1 MWLGQSLPP
10 TIAHRVIDWGANI
23 AAGRRQSTL
32 YRTVYANQAHV
43 LGPQAT
49 VEQIDADVRRVIR
62 HGAQCSYDLMRSI
75 AGGEAT
81 AIAGIEFTE
90 ETWRH
95 IEAAHRFGRGVV
107 VCGCHLSN
115 FNLGMLS
122 YSLHGTPVQILSRA
136 QPAGGFKLM
145 TDLRDRGLLEETP
158 IDGASLRKAIL
169 RLRAGGSVGTA
180 VDWPQAADPDVHL
193 TFFGAPALLPTGH
206 VRLALTTNAVFLPI
220 SARWS
225 PERGYYTISTPAIEL
240 ERTGD
245 RASDLVHNAERVL
258 AIVER
263 WISET
268 PDQWLM
274 YYPVW
279 PEGGE

>member
-1 MWLGQSLPP
+1 M
-10 TIAHRVIDWGANI
+10 
-23 AAGRRQSTL
+23 
-32 YRTVYANQAHV
+32 
-43 LGPQAT
+43 
-49 VEQIDADVRRVIR
+49 
-62 HGAQCSYDLMRSI
+62 AQGY
-75 AGGEAT
+75 
-81 AIAGIEFTE
+81 
-90 ETWRH
+90 
-95 IEAAHRFGRGVV
+95 GRGVI

-180 VDWPQAADPDVHL
+180 VDWPQAADPDVSL

-206 VRLALTTNAVFLPI
+206 VRIALITNAVFLPI

-225 PERGYYTISTPAIEL
+225 PERGYYTISTPPMEL

-245 RASDLVHNAERVL
+245 RASDLVHNARRIL
-258 AIVER
+258 AIIER